1 MLMKS
6 ALKTVLT
13 PVLILLFLIGFML
26 ITNPN
31 RLPLLLLMVPFLVF
45 FFFLFYILKSF
56 GKNQSKLRRRQ
67 RLIRA
72 GVVASIP
79 VLLLVLQ
86 TIHQLTIKDVLIT
99 LGLVLLAT
107 YYLNKAD
114 FL

>member
-1 MLMKS
+1 
-6 ALKTVLT
+6 
-13 PVLILLFLIGFML
+13 
-26 ITNPN
+26 
-31 RLPLLLLMVPFLVF
+31 MVPFGL
-45 FFFLFYILKSF
+45 FFLLLFNIFKEL
-56 GKNQSKLRRRQ
+56 GLNKNKQIHRRQ

-72 GVVASIP
+72 GVLAAIP

-99 LGLVLLAT
+99 LGLVLLAS